1 METIKDLKVKP
12 EEEVR
17 PLYYITVSGLVG
29 RIENPTRQTLAEL
42 SKENK
47 GVEGLEPEN
56 NDY

>member
-1 METIKDLKVKP
+1 METIKDLKV
-12 EEEVR
+12 EEKKETR

-29 RIENPTRQTLAEL
+29 RIENPTKQVLAEL
-42 SKENK
+42 AKENK

>member
-1 METIKDLKVKP
+1 METIKDLKVKTKTKT
-12 EEEVR
+12 R

-29 RIENPTRQTLAEL
+29 RIENPTKQVLAEL
-42 SKENK
+42 AKENK